1 MRTVVHRRHWI
12 AAVAL
17 AVAVGTS
24 ACAEAPSDEHVI
36 DEPATVE
43 EIGADKTRITL
54 TEQAAER
61 LGIETAPVQR
71 AGGQT
76 VVPSGALML
85 DPAGVYWVYTNPSS
99 LAFVPEQVRLD
110 REDDNGLAYLVE
122 GPPIGTDVVTLGA
135 TELYGIEH
143 GIGH

>member
-1 MRTVVHRRHWI
+1 MRSLAHHRHWI
-12 AAVAL
+12 AVVAL
-17 AVAVGTS
+17 VAAVGTS
-24 ACAEAPSDEHVI
+24 ACVEAPSDERVI

-43 EIGADKTRITL
+43 EIGADETRIIL

-61 LGIETAPVQR
+61 LSIETAPVER
-71 AGGQT
+71 AGGQA

-85 DPAGVYWVYTNPSS
+85 DPAGVYWVYTNPSP
-99 LAFVPEQVRLD
+99 LVFVPQQVTLD

-122 GPPIGTDVVTLGA
+122 GPPPGADVVTLGA
-135 TELYGIEH
+135 AELYGVEH

>member
-1 MRTVVHRRHWI
+1 MRTVVHGRHGI
-12 AAVAL
+12 AVVAL
-17 AVAVGTS
+17 VVAVGTS

-61 LGIETAPVQR
+61 LAIETTPVQR

-76 VVPSGALML
+76 VVLSGALML
-85 DPAGVYWVYTNPSS
+85 DPDGVYWVYTNPSS
-99 LAFVPEQVRLD
+99 LVFVPEQVTLD

>member
-1 MRTVVHRRHWI
+1 MRLVAHRRHWI
-12 AAVAL
+12 AVVAL
-17 AVAVGTS
+17 VAAVSTS

-43 EIGADKTRITL
+43 EIGADETRITL

-61 LGIETAPVQR
+61 LAIETAPVER

-85 DPAGVYWVYTNPSS
+85 DPAGVYWVYTNPSP
-99 LAFVPEQVRLD
+99 LVFVPQQVTLD
-110 REDDNGLAYLVE
+110 REDDDGRAYLVE
-122 GPPIGTDVVTLGA
+122 GPLAGTDVVTLGA
-135 TELYGIEH
+135 AELYGIEH